1 MSRQIQIR
9 RGTANEHTTFIGA
22 DGEIT
27 VDTTNHTLRIH
38 DGITPGGHTV
48 GANQLP
54 DNIDYVVEWQTPTAE
69 NNYTWYRKYASGW
82 IEQGGL
88 VIGGAPQ
95 TVNMAIT
102 MQNTNYSC
110 IISSEFTSSSNDGAC
125 TFGIMSGSKTTTSFV
140 IAHNAYLDWKPY
152 GCEWVVRGMTA

>member
-9 RGTANEHTTFIGA
+9 RGTANEHTTFIGV

-27 VDTTNHTLRIH
+27 VDTTSHTLRIH

-82 IEQGGL
+82 I
-88 VIGGAPQ
+88 VIIL
-95 TVNMAIT
+95 NKI
-102 MQNTNYSC
+102 N
-110 IISSEFTSSSNDGAC
+110 EF
-125 TFGIMSGSKTTTSFV
+125 IK
-140 IAHNAYLDWKPY
+140 
-152 GCEWVVRGMTA
+152 

>member
-27 VDTTNHTLRIH
+27 VDTTTHTLRIH
-38 DGITPGGHTV
+38 DGITPGGHTI

-82 IEQGGL
+82 IEQGG
-88 VIGGAPQ
+88 
-95 TVNMAIT
+95 TTNNSNIT
-102 MQNTNYSC
+102 FQVP
-110 IISSEFTSSSNDGAC
+110 F
-125 TFGIMSGSKTTTSFV
+125 TTTSYTV
-140 IAHNAYLDWKPY
+140 RAISEMIDGGVGNISICY
-152 GCEWVVRGMTA
+152 GNKQTTKITIQVRWNGAGRDSAQRMWTAVGY